1 MLYYRNKSF
10 FKKQLTNIVKGM
22 AVIGVAVWFGAYW
35 VSAVSV
41 LQDKPVGVVYDE
53 PLGPFEQ
60 FDEEPAE
67 DTGVS
72 FTEPAVG
79 VLTSPFGQRWGRMH
93 EGIDIGGDN
102 GSDILAA
109 ESGMVEYSGWV
120 NGYGNYIRIVHQ
132 EGYKTAYA
140 HMGEIFVKEGDFVQ
154 KGDRIATMGS
164 TGNSTGPHLH
174 FEIISDGECLN
185 PLEFVIY

>member
-10 FKKQLTNIVKGM
+10 FKKQLTNMAKGM
-22 AVIGVAVWFGAYW
+22 AVICVAVWFGAYW
-35 VSAVSV
+35 VSAFSE
-41 LQDKPVGVVYDE
+41 LQDKPEWVVYEE

-60 FDEEPAE
+60 LAE
-67 DTGVS
+67 QPSVDTELS

-79 VLTSPFGQRWGRMH
+79 VLTSPYGERWGRMH

-102 GSDILAA
+102 GSDIIAA
-109 ESGMVEYSGWV
+109 ESGTVECSGWV
-120 NGYGNYIRIVHQ
+120 NGYGNYIRIVHRD
-132 EGYKTAYA
+132 GYKTAYA
-140 HMGEIFVKEGDFVQ
+140 HMNEVFVKEGDWVA

-174 FEIISDGECLN
+174 FEVTLEGECLN

>member
-10 FKKQLTNIVKGM
+10 FKKRLANIIKGM
-22 AVIGVAVWFGAYW
+22 SVIGVAVWLGAYW

-41 LQDKPVGVVYDE
+41 LQDKHAGIVYEE

-60 FDEEPAE
+60 FNEEPAE

-79 VLTSPFGQRWGRMH
+79 VITSPFGQRWGRMH
-93 EGIDIGGDN
+93 KGIDIGGDN

-109 ESGMVEYSGWV
+109 ESGTVEYSGWM
-120 NGYGNYIRIVHQ
+120 NGYGNYISIVHQ

-140 HMGEIFVKEGDFVQ
+140 HMDEIFV
-154 KGDRIATMGS
+154 
-164 TGNSTGPHLH
+164 
-174 FEIISDGECLN
+174 
-185 PLEFVIY
+185 